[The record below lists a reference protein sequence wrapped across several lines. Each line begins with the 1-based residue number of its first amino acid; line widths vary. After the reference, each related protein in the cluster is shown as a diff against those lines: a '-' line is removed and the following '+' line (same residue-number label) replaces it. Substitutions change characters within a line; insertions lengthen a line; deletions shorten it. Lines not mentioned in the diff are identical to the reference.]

1 MMRAVGATRR
11 QVRRMIVAES
21 LLLSAMG
28 VAFGILA
35 GLWMGYVLVGAMSF
49 TGLPLAYFFPYA
61 GILIAIAVGLLLGVL
76 AALLPARHAARLD
89 IVAALA
95 YE

>member
-61 GILIAIAVGLLLGVL
+61 GILIAIAIGLLLGVL
-76 AALLPARHAARLD
+76 AAFLPARHAARLD